1 MAALLNDLKTQG
13 GSSVLVVLDVVC
25 HYVLLFLSDIKNFL
39 ENMLK

>member
-25 HYVLLFLSDIKNFL
+25 DCFVILARYKSKCQRH
-39 ENMLK
+39 